1 MITNPNIEQY
11 CKTHTKPESPVLQEL
26 REYTKAHVSGAQ
38 MLSGVL
44 VGRLLQFFI
53 LQMKPK
59 LTLDLGTFTGYSA
72 LSVAEVLPENGRVI
86 TCDKSKEHLQIA
98 QAFFAK
104 SPAGGK
110 IQIFEGEVAACISS
124 LSTTSSHLLD
134 FVFIDA
140 DKMRLLEYIDLLYP
154 LLNQGG
160 MIIVDNVLWGAEV
173 LNPEEKRAKAIDAL
187 NQSLAKDPR
196 FMNVLLPIRDGL
208 HIMYKL

>member
-1 MITNPNIEQY
+1 MITNPDIEQY
-11 CKTHTKPESPVLQEL
+11 CKSQTQPESPVLQEL

-38 MLSGVL
+38 MLSDVL

-53 LQMKPK
+53 LQMQPK

-86 TCDKSKEHLQIA
+86 TCDKSKTHLEIA
-98 QAFFAK
+98 QSFFAK

-110 IQIFEGEVAACISS
+110 IQIFEGEVAACIAS
-124 LSTTSSHLLD
+124 LNTTESDLLD

-140 DKMRLLEYIDLLYP
+140 DKIRLLEYVDLLYP

-160 MIIVDNVLWGAEV
+160 MIVIDNVLWSAEV
-173 LNPEEKRAKAIDAL
+173 LNPEEKRAKAIDTL
-187 NQSLAKDPR
+187 NRSLAKDHR